1 MVKVAD
7 KSEVNSRYKDLAYDT
22 DDGSIMMVQKTASK
36 QTLNG
41 ITVIAVPGADGTQHG
56 MTILIDNGFTGF
68 AMMSHPFAQSLG
80 YEFQCGEGES
90 Y

>member
-7 KSEVNSRYKDLAYDT
+7 KSVVNNRYKDLAYDT

-41 ITVIAVPGADGTQHG
+41 ITVIAVPGADGT
-56 MTILIDNGFTGF
+56 
-68 AMMSHPFAQSLG
+68 
-80 YEFQCGEGES
+80 
-90 Y
+90 